1 MRPFQGDASGA
12 GVRTQP
18 ALLAP
23 LPKRLQLPVPHVRTE
38 YPRTAREEGQAM
50 ILGRKE
56 CQAIRNRVHRLF
68 FPPALAGS
76 LAHAYP
82 GLHLVQDL
90 VLREVRRAL
99 KKARAK

>member
-1 MRPFQGDASGA
+1 
-12 GVRTQP
+12 
-18 ALLAP
+18 
-23 LPKRLQLPVPHVRTE
+23 
-38 YPRTAREEGQAM
+38 M